1 MAGCDICSAFFG
13 KAKKS
18 VFKRLMQ
25 GALKVQGLNDLGN
38 GLISKGQNLIA
49 TVYYFTLEI
58 IFVGFTD

>member
-1 MAGCDICSAFFG
+1 MAGCDICSAFFW

-18 VFKRLMQ
+18 IFKRMMQ
-25 GALKVQGLNDLGN
+25 GALKVQGLKDLGN
-38 GLISKGQNLIA
+38 GLLSKDQNLLA